1 VTDSTVQTVKTDAAK
16 LAADAKTAEGWVNKH
31 PAAATTLLLTGW
43 TIVAVIAILRFI
55 HKL

>member
-1 VTDSTVQTVKTDAAK
+1 VKTDAAK